1 MGVITITQRRESLG
15 NLGSTGM
22 AHGAT
27 STDIGRVHHTTPG
40 TYSPRYF
47 APNSHGGDGALGNA
61 VRGLENLAVAIG
73 QREDERQ
80 CDKIVIETM
89 KNVDIMDRDDREM
102 TAETVGD
109 SPERKHLVGQRRGCL
124 LRTGEGTKGLPGE
137 ADGLFLDTFAN
148 VCAAFDATDRQRGLA
163 AMRLAGYRRNRL
175 NRMLDLQAGEYR
187 RMEIGG
193 AEGQLT
199 QFITAWKNGNS
210 GVVGD
215 IFRAQEKLGILKLR
229 TPEQRKADSEGLAVA
244 LGKDLALSQIAGCRS
259 ESDYDGLEKL
269 MRDDMEKA
277 LPEELVAEL
286 PGKKMDAQTKKDLVA
301 TVLREKA
308 QFVRRRELAEMKAV
322 DETLNPGRL
331 AVLAAGDM
339 NADNPGARLSTVDG
353 VIANAQKQA
362 ETLPKTSRARL
373 ALAEGIDRLNRDADA
388 EAERIVTNAVL
399 AGETADWKGMG
410 SRFAKA
416 VPLAKAKADRIRHA
430 EESNAMAK
438 NDRDLRY
445 DEMMLD
451 YEIQSGMRTDDE
463 IAKMKRDLCDRQEA
477 LAKGRLISPEDA
489 ASFAKRWSARK
500 ERDESAA
507 AVEFDRAF
515 GLTLRDFVDAK
526 GDISTE
532 VTDAGYK
539 KAVKSGQKA
548 VFPGTDEKVSLGEY
562 LKMRASFLERLRALP
577 ANADRR
583 QETSKLLEEFR
594 GGWYSRQAEANIE
607 ALARTMND
615 IHLGIEADVEA
626 ERLKAAA
633 EEQKRNMTVVGS
645 NRPANAEPQPDLL
658 EFYRQ
663 ANPLDATI
671 KYR

>member
-1 MGVITITQRRESLG
+1 MGVINITQRSETLG
-15 NLGSTGM
+15 NLGSPGM

-27 STDIGRVHHTTPG
+27 STDLGHVHHTTPG

-47 APNSHGGDGALGNA
+47 APNSHGGDGALGSA
-61 VRGLENLAVAIG
+61 IKGLENLALAIG

-102 TAETVGD
+102 TAETIGNAPD
-109 SPERKHLVGQRRGCL
+109 KKHLVGQRRGCL
-124 LRTGEGTKGLPGE
+124 LRTGEGTKGLPDE
-137 ADGLFLDTFAN
+137 ADALYKQTFEN
-148 VCAAFDATDRQRGLA
+148 ICSSFDATDRQRELA
-163 AMRLAGYRRNRL
+163 AMRLAGYRRNRID
-175 NRMLDLQAGEYR
+175 RMLDLQASEYR

-193 AEGQLT
+193 AEDQLT
-199 QFITAWKNGNS
+199 QFITSWKNGNT

-215 IFRAQEKLGILKLR
+215 IFQAQEKLGILKLR
-229 TPEQRKADSEGLAVA
+229 TPEQRKADSEGLALA
-244 LGKDLALSQIAGCRS
+244 LGKDLALSQIAKCQS
-259 ESDYDGLEKL
+259 EADFDGLEKL
-269 MRDDMEKA
+269 MKDGMEKSMPEA
-277 LPEELVAEL
+277 LVSEL
-286 PGKKMDAQTKKDLVA
+286 PGKTIDAQTRKDLVE
-301 TVLREKA
+301 TVRREKA
-308 QFVRRRELAEMKAV
+308 QFVRQRELAEMKAV
-322 DETLNPGRL
+322 DETLNPGKL

-339 NADNPGARLSTVDG
+339 NADNPGARLSAVDG
-353 VIANAQKQA
+353 VIENALKQA

-388 EAERIVTNAVL
+388 EAERIVTNAML

-410 SRFAKA
+410 ARFAKA

-463 IAKMKRDLCDRQEA
+463 IAKMKRDLYDRQEA
-477 LAKGRLISPEDA
+477 LAKGRLISPDDA
-489 ASFAKRWSARK
+489 ASFAKRWNARK
-500 ERDESAA
+500 QRDESAA

-515 GLTLRDFVDAK
+515 GLTLRDFADAK

-532 VTDAGYK
+532 ITDAGYK

-594 GGWYSRQAEANIE
+594 GGWYARQAEANIE
-607 ALARTMND
+607 ALSRTMND
-615 IHLGIEADVEA
+615 IHLGIETQAEA

-633 EEQKRNMTVVGS
+633 EEEKRNMPVVD
-645 NRPANAEPQPDLL
+645 RRHPANATDPL

-663 ANPLDATI
+663 ANPLDPTI